1 MSTVQE
7 NFDYKRTVKVNLASE
22 KIRHHVR
29 RRLPEVICRKPF
41 ARSLCPPT
49 RNSRASPLVSRHKWE
64 WGNQFLPSYER
75 QSRIERTLCDVA
87 FRHSEREKYLQAG
100 KSLAQPLFGSSRNIL
115 PPNKRNVLRDKSKQ
129 RLSLL
134 CSNVSVVIVSHT
146 GV

>member
-22 KIRHHVR
+22 KIRHHES
-29 RRLPEVICRKPF
+29 EVICRKPF

-49 RNSRASPLVSRHKWE
+49 RNSRASPLVSAQMRMGEINFFPATKNSQELKGLFVMLLLDTVKEKNICMLASLSRNHCLVSHATY
-64 WGNQFLPSYER
+64 FLP
-75 QSRIERTLCDVA
+75 T
-87 FRHSEREKYLQAG
+87 
-100 KSLAQPLFGSSRNIL
+100 
-115 PPNKRNVLRDKSKQ
+115 KRNVLRDKSKQ